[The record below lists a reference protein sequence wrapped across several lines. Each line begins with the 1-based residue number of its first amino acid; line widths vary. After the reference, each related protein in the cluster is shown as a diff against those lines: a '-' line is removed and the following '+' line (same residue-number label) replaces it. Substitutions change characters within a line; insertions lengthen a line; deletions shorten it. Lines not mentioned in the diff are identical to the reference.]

1 MNINEFLKKNI
12 LSGKLSTFIL
22 SAVANSEE
30 DLSFKCTI
38 KRIASAASIE
48 LKEMVFLSPIKI
60 KRINND
66 ETSLDAIFKIDNEY
80 YLYKIK
86 DDKIKPIKVFKYIIG
101 DGTLNR
107 FIEEYRYE
115 NRDLEINVFKNYE
128 TFIESISN
136 RYLLLNFEDR
146 VEIIECLNTSGGVIS
161 YSSLY
166 MVTIIYK
173 EELKKLFSIDKN
185 DIKEKLVDIIK
196 DFNFLSDDK

>member
-1 MNINEFLKKNI
+1 MNIDEFLKKNI
-12 LSGKLSTFIL
+12 LSGKLHTFIL
-22 SAVANSEE
+22 SAIANNEE

-38 KRIASAASIE
+38 KRIVSVSIE
-48 LKEMVFLSPIKI
+48 LKEMVFLSPEKI
-60 KRINND
+60 KKINKD

-86 DDKIKPIKVFKYIIG
+86 DDKIKPLKVFKYIIG

-115 NRDLEINVFKNYE
+115 NQDLEINVFKNYE

-146 VEIIECLNTSGGVIS
+146 VEIIEYLNTSGGIIS
-161 YSSLY
+161 YSPLY

-185 DIKEKLVDIIK
+185 DIKEKLVDIIE
-196 DFNFLSDDK
+196 DFKFLSDNK